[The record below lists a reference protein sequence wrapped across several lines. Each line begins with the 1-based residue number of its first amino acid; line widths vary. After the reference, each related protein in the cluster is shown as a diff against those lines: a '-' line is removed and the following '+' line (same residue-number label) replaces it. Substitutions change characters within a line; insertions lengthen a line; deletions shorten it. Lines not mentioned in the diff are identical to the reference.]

1 MRPTARPP
9 RARRR
14 RQGWPA
20 NQTVTAGALT
30 DTGYTLTFSGGVDVS
45 PLAITNANGASGS
58 VTETAKGAA
67 GLLPPRTLATAGT
80 VTDTGYT
87 LTFAGASAR
96 TDLLPLTVTNGTG
109 GAAGTVRETVKGTP
123 GVAGWLSDTTVTIG
137 TVADTGYNV
146 TFNALTPLGSARQTG
161 LGDVEQLVRHGRDR
175 RHGDDHDA
183 GQVRDRPGSLPQQR

>member
-1 MRPTARPP
+1 M
-9 RARRR
+9 
-14 RQGWPA
+14 
-20 NQTVTAGALT
+20 
-30 DTGYTLTFSGGVDVS
+30 S
-45 PLAITNANGASGS
+45 PLAITNATGASGS

-137 TVADTGYNV
+137 TVADTGY
-146 TFNALTPLGSARQTG
+146 TRHLQRLDAAPERPPDRARRRRPAR
-161 LGDVEQLVRHGRDR
+161 RHGRDR
-175 RHGDDHDA
+175 RHRDHHDA